1 MKTSLL
7 RKLLL
12 VVFATMTCASA
23 YAQPFTLSYTN
34 STAANGLNNFFDI
47 ALNKF
52 DAQLGTLT
60 GVDVTIESAVIGG
73 SFRVGAPDPALEQE
87 YESAAARVI
96 IRQAVINALGFNQV
110 GETSFDVTTTP
121 APIVVIPGGT
131 TNTFSVSS
139 SVAITNALQSIDS
152 AFWSA
157 YTDPFGSGDVV
168 FQVKNR
174 PDISIAGGN
183 FFLDATDFTVQT
195 TMSVT
200 YHFVPEPS
208 TYALLALSGLGLAGL
223 LVRRARP

>member
-1 MKTSLL
+1 MKTSRL

-23 YAQPFTLSYTN
+23 YAQTFTLNYTN
-34 STAANGLNNFFDI
+34 STTANGLNNFFNI

-96 IRQAVINALGFNQV
+96 IRQATNTLGFNQV

-131 TNTFSVSS
+131 TNTFSVDS
-139 SVAITNALQSIDS
+139 SVAITNILQSIDS

-157 YTDPFGSGDVV
+157 YTDPSGSGDVV

-183 FFLDATDFTVQT
+183 FFLDATEFTVQT

-200 YHFVPEPS
+200 YYFVPEPS

-223 LVRRARP
+223 LVRRARR